1 MNKLTS
7 IVVLASF
14 TAVCSFSVLAGSHD
28 SDKGAMDKSMDKSY
42 QDMGKK
48 NVDKNAPSSTSEIM
62 KEKMP
67 KDLPE
72 GVKQEYRDQEVMNKK
87 PYKQP
92 ARQ

>member
-7 IVVLASF
+7 IAVLASF
-14 TAVCSFSVLAGSHD
+14 TAVCSFSAFAGSHD
-28 SDKGAMDKSMDKSY
+28 SDKGAMDKYY
-42 QDMGKK
+42 QDMSKK
-48 NVDKNAPSSTSEIM
+48 DVDKNEPSSTSEITRN
-62 KEKMP
+62 KMP

-92 ARQ
+92 DRQ

>member
-14 TAVCSFSVLAGSHD
+14 TAVCSFSAFAGSQD
-28 SDKGAMDKSMDKSY
+28 SNKGAMDKSY
-42 QDMGKK
+42 QDTSKK
-48 NVDKNAPSSTSEIM
+48 DVDKNAPSSTYEVTR
-62 KEKMP
+62 EKMP

-92 ARQ
+92 DRQ

>member
-14 TAVCSFSVLAGSHD
+14 TAVCSFSALAGSHD
-28 SDKGAMDKSMDKSY
+28 SDKGGMDKSY

-48 NVDKNAPSSTSEIM
+48 DKKDVDKNAPSSTYEVTR
-62 KEKMP
+62 EKMP
-67 KDLPE
+67 KDLSE

-92 ARQ
+92 HQ

>member
-7 IVVLASF
+7 IAVLASF
-14 TAVCSFSVLAGSHD
+14 TAVCSFSAFAGSHD
-28 SDKGAMDKSMDKSY
+28 SDKGAMDKSY
-42 QDMGKK
+42 QDTSKK
-48 NVDKNAPSSTSEIM
+48 DVDKNAPSSTSEITRN
-62 KEKMP
+62 KMP

-92 ARQ
+92 DRQ

>member
-7 IVVLASF
+7 IVVLASL
-14 TAVCSFSVLAGSHD
+14 TAVCSFSTFARSHD
-28 SDKGAMDKSMDKSY
+28 SDKGAMDNSY
-42 QDMGKK
+42 QDMSKK
-48 NVDKNAPSSTSEIM
+48 DANKNAPSSTSEITRN
-62 KEKMP
+62 KMP

-92 ARQ
+92 DRQ